1 MSLVD
6 LTYNFECD
14 WLAQLSNEKLSNN
27 KLSNNKL
34 SDNKLSDNKLSDNNL
49 AGEVENSFFSKPITI
64 EKILMVMINRVIPWA
79 YSNFLSLKSMDPI
92 TFHIVV

>member
-14 WLAQLSNEKLSNN
+14 WFTQLSNEKLSN
-27 KLSNNKL
+27 
-34 SDNKLSDNKLSDNNL
+34 NKLSDNNL
-49 AGEVENSFFSKPITI
+49 AGEVENSFFFPKPITI